1 MVVYFQRTC
10 SDVITPGEEETIF
23 FCISPFKNE
32 ETFLKP
38 DQHKTPQVLSDRIVS
53 DASSQT
59 RYREGNG
66 PSMISLD
73 FRLGSVGKESYG
85 CLADNN
91 PMSSTRAFS
100 IWEVI

>member
-1 MVVYFQRTC
+1 M
-10 SDVITPGEEETIF
+10 ITPGEEETLF
-23 FCISPFKNE
+23 SCISPFKSK

-38 DQHKTPQVLSDRIVS
+38 DQQKTPQVLSDRIVS

-59 RYREGNG
+59 RHRRGNG

-73 FRLGSVGKESYG
+73 FRVGSVGKESYE
-85 CLADNN
+85 CSADDN